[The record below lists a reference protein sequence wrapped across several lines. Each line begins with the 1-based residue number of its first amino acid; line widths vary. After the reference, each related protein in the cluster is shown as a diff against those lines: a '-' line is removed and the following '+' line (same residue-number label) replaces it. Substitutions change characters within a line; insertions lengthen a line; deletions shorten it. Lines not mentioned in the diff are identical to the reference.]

1 MHPDN
6 LHVNKM
12 GTTGCVS
19 LPQGLSLKPE
29 GAMTWTD
36 ELLARARKRV
46 ADHDASREQRL
57 RNQIEQAKEQGQ
69 QGQVVGDRLRELR
82 AAHYDLTG
90 ADGG

>member
-1 MHPDN
+1 
-6 LHVNKM
+6 M
-12 GTTGCVS
+12 GW
-19 LPQGLSLKPE
+19 
-29 GAMTWTD
+29 AD

-46 ADHDASREQRL
+46 ADHDASREQKL

-69 QGQVVGDRLRELR
+69 QGQAIGDRLRELR